1 MLTKREKRGLN
12 HKLNWQIL
20 SYAFFPLNLISLLN
34 AYSYQKSAKQNIAK
48 GVSRTSAGSEME
60 FFVIIVYGFKSQTVF
75 IENSVIDGV
84 GYPGFASD
92 SVRFIN
98 DLK

>member
-1 MLTKREKRGLN
+1 M
-12 HKLNWQIL
+12 
-20 SYAFFPLNLISLLN
+20 ISLLN

-60 FFVIIVYGFKSQTVF
+60 FFVIIVYSFKSQTVF
-75 IENSVIDGV
+75 MENSVIDGV
-84 GYPGFASD
+84 GYSGFASD